1 MTKYSNFI
9 SLKVTCVSE
18 AMTNNFHFSLWF
30 LSQISSNF
38 RYVFFKQ
45 LVFNYSELL
54 VFFLNIRKVKLNFNQ
69 IWHLTLLIQ
78 DCIEDSKI
86 DFQI

>member
-1 MTKYSNFI
+1 MF
-9 SLKVTCVSE
+9 
-18 AMTNNFHFSLWF
+18 
-30 LSQISSNF
+30 
-38 RYVFFKQ
+38 FFKQ